1 MSAETQKYII
11 VKGTGGLG
19 NRMLSLLT
27 GSLLAVLSKRRL
39 LVDWRDPIYTGRSG
53 TAPNLYSSLF
63 ESPLADPLPE
73 KIELLPGTESVIPV
87 LWKGRLDETLAV
99 VGRDHD
105 PLFYKKFGSF
115 RQLSVSLRRIEYPEN
130 FLVFWSWR
138 EVMRPLRSHLD
149 KFDSRYRSMPN
160 QAILREAVQRYLQPI
175 ESIRSMMKSFMD
187 ESFRPNMLGLH
198 IRATDVQAPVEK
210 LLRIATRIV
219 KQQRCEGVFCATDNA
234 EVEDRIRANLPNV
247 VVLPKKLPRGAVPL
261 HYDPD
266 CQNRVE
272 AATQA
277 LLDMLLLGQCG
288 HLAYASR
295 SSFGYV
301 ASLYA
306 PDGQRLIDAD
316 GFNQKI
322 QAKRYAQSWVY

>member
-1 MSAETQKYII
+1 M
-11 VKGTGGLG
+11 
-19 NRMLSLLT
+19 NRILSLLT
-27 GSLLAVLSKRRL
+27 GSLLAVLSKRKL
-39 LVDWRDPIYTGRSG
+39 LVDWRDPIFTGRSG
-53 TAPNLYSSLF
+53 TAPNLFSSLF

-73 KIELLPGTESVIPV
+73 KIESLPGFQSVVPA

-99 VGRDHD
+99 VGRDYD
-105 PLFYKKFGSF
+105 PMFYKKFGSF
-115 RQLSVSLRRIEYPEN
+115 RQLSVSLRKIEYPEN

-149 KFDSRYRSMPN
+149 KLDSRYRSMSN
-160 QAILREAVQRYLQPI
+160 QAILREAAQRYLQPT
-175 ESIRSMMKSFMD
+175 ENIRSTMKTFMD

-198 IRATDVQAPVEK
+198 IRATDLQAPVEK
-210 LLRIATRIV
+210 LLKMAAEIV
-219 KQQRCEGVFCATDNA
+219 KQQNCEGVFCATDNA
-234 EVEDRIRANLPNV
+234 EVEDRIRTTLPNV
-247 VVLPKKLPRGAVPL
+247 VVLPKKLPKGAVPL

-277 LLDMLLLGQCG
+277 LLDMLLLGQCAN
-288 HLAYASR
+288 LVYASR

-316 GFNQKI
+316 RFNPKI
-322 QAKRYAQSWVY
+322 QAKRYVQSWIY